1 MKTTAACLLCAVVST
16 LWVSQGRADEEE
28 APAPAPPPRLS
39 SHEVVGRFEIGYRG
53 SFVTDSGYNPFSTRD
68 YHPQLS
74 IGVTRTLARRGPWSF
89 AAGVA
94 WDNASTG
101 ATSLGDTTSL
111 TLNRLTVLLEGRA
124 RFGRWGYAF
133 VRGAPGVALENLEV
147 DDPSVPND
155 ALTKS
160 RWLFAADLSGGYAF
174 PLWTRAGTS
183 QLLSNFWAQAD
194 GGYGVVADDRLD
206 LTPSGQDRADGVDLG
221 VLALRGAFFRLSLAA
236 SL

>member
-1 MKTTAACLLCAVVST
+1 
-16 LWVSQGRADEEE
+16 
-28 APAPAPPPRLS
+28 
-39 SHEVVGRFEIGYRG
+39 
-53 SFVTDSGYNPFSTRD
+53 
-68 YHPQLS
+68 
-74 IGVTRTLARRGPWSF
+74 
-89 AAGVA
+89 
-94 WDNASTG
+94 
-101 ATSLGDTTSL
+101 
-111 TLNRLTVLLEGRA
+111 LTVLLEGRA

-133 VRGAPGVALENLEV
+133 VRAAPGVALENLEV

-194 GGYGVVADDRLD
+194 GGYGIVADDRLD
-206 LTPSGQDRADGVDLG
+206 LTPSEQGRADGVDLG